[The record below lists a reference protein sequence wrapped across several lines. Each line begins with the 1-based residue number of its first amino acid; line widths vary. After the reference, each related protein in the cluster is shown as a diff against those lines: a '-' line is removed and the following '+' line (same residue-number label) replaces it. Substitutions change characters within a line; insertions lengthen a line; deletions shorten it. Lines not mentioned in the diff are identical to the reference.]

1 MSKVPQA
8 GRSKLKLSKH
18 SYLSGKGK
26 IVIAGGVAAFV
37 VLGIGVV
44 WMTFSTG
51 SPDALTVSTVRP
63 VETVRYATAPEK
75 GAKNNPTVA
84 PDVQP
89 PQGTVRRMEAIG
101 GAFSKK

>member
-1 MSKVPQA
+1 MGKVLQA
-8 GRSKLKLSKH
+8 GRSKLEPSKH

-26 IVIAGGVAAFV
+26 VVIASGVAAFL

-44 WMTFSTG
+44 WMIFSAKPQDT
-51 SPDALTVSTVRP
+51 LTVSTVRP
-63 VETVRYATAPEK
+63 VETVRYATTPEK
-75 GAKNNPTVA
+75 GTKSTPTVA
-84 PDVQP
+84 PNVQP